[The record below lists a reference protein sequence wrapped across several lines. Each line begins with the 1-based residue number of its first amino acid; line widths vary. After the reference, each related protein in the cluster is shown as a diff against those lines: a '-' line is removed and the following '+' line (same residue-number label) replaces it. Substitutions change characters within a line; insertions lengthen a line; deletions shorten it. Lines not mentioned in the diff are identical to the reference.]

1 MELNFIIS
9 VSVTT
14 LLPKIYRITFLFRSI
29 FNTPDSPWEQLFAG
43 PSIHNIPKSKVDRP
57 SGTPRRVEMTAQEQK
72 TFTDLF
78 DEIFRVAEA
87 VDASEPTAEDQT
99 DVPIIDENAPTFS
112 RDFYDRI
119 RMAPRQPRWGED
131 LDEELDRKREEMDLC
146 QTDQELLEWMAV
158 SVFAESR
165 KFEEEAREMGPLTKS
180 KRNVTLQPAWYP
192 QVIALLMNTFRDKYH
207 NPHTAL
213 AIFNHAKTASIASYA
228 FGCSTDAY
236 NELIQTHWSCF
247 RDASAVLNA
256 FREMHVNGVVMNS
269 KSGRLLDAIRRDVVA
284 ERLWSDVEVSNII
297 TRLDSIRRDAE
308 GFQNAPKRF
317 KGKVKWDQ
325 WKSQTLHDDPS
336 DGWGFNSWDGA
347 STMKT

>member
-1 MELNFIIS
+1 
-9 VSVTT
+9 
-14 LLPKIYRITFLFRSI
+14 
-29 FNTPDSPWEQLFAG
+29 
-43 PSIHNIPKSKVDRP
+43 
-57 SGTPRRVEMTAQEQK
+57 MTAQEQK

-87 VDASEPTAEDQT
+87 VDASKTTTEGQT
-99 DVPIIDENAPTFS
+99 DATVIDENTPTFS

-119 RMAPRQPRWGED
+119 RMAPRQPKWGEN
-131 LDEELDRKREEMDLC
+131 LDEELDKKKEEMNLC

-158 SVFAESR
+158 HVFAESR
-165 KFEEEAREMGPLTKS
+165 KYEEEAREMGPMTKS

-192 QVIALLMNTFRDKYH
+192 HVIALLMSTFRDKYQ

-228 FGCSTDAY
+228 FGCSTSAY

-247 RDASAVLNA
+247 RDASAVLSA
-256 FREMHVNGVVMNS
+256 FREMQVNGVVMNS

-284 ERLWSDVEVSNII
+284 ERLWSDGEVSNII
-297 TRLDSIRRDAE
+297 SRLDSIRRDAE
-308 GFQNAPKRF
+308 VFQNAPK
-317 KGKVKWDQ
+317 KVNGKMKWDQ

-336 DGWGFNSWDGA
+336 DDWGFNSWDGA
-347 STMKT
+347 STTKA